1 MLGTSIFA
9 TSYES
14 VIISKQ
20 TEKKIK
26 AFNAN
31 WYPGMDPATEKGH

>member
-1 MLGTSIFA
+1 MKGTSIFA

-14 VIISKQ
+14 VISKQ
-20 TEKKIK
+20 IGRKKVT
-26 AFNAN
+26 ALN